1 MKYLTCEQC
10 DCKIEQTSNECLKY
24 KDLYF
29 CCEGCL
35 HAYMDWS
42 SESISQ
48 QDFEMYGIDEDERN

>member
-10 DCKIEQTSNECLKY
+10 DCKIEQTSKECLKY
-24 KDLYF
+24 RDLYF
-29 CCEGCL
+29 CCEECY

-42 SESISQ
+42 GESISQ

>member
-10 DCKIEQTSNECLKY
+10 NCKIEQTSNERLKY

-29 CCEGCL
+29 CCEECF

-42 SESISQ
+42 AESISQ
-48 QDFEMYGIDEDERN
+48 QDFEMYGVDEDERN